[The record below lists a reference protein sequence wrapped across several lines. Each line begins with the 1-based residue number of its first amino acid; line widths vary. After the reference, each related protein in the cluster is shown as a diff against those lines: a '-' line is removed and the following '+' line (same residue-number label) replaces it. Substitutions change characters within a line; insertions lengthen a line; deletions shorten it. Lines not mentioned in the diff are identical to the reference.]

1 MMNVSD
7 LLFLLKIQTLQSTLG
22 AWAPDTQTS
31 DQIQDSFASILGE
44 TLKQQLLGISPTESQ
59 FYPDNLN
66 LLATKLPTVNNTPAD
81 LESLIQ
87 QASTKY
93 NIPVDLLKGVI
104 KAESGFNPN
113 ARSHAGAMGLMQ
125 LMPQTAA
132 SLGVKDAYDPAQN
145 IDGGARYLKKM
156 LNMFDNDVKLAL
168 AAYNAGPGN
177 VKKYDGIPPFKETQ
191 NYVRKITGESLDR
204 MV

>member
-1 MMNVSD
+1 MMNASD
-7 LLFLLKIQTLQSTLG
+7 LLFLLRIQNLQSALG
-22 AWAPDTQTS
+22 AWSPDSQTN
-31 DQIQDSFASILGE
+31 DQIQDSFASIFGE
-44 TLKQQLLGISPTESQ
+44 TLKQQLMGSADSQ
-59 FYPDNLN
+59 ALFD
-66 LLATKLPTVNNTPAD
+66 TQSTGKLPMVSHTPAE

-87 QASTKY
+87 QASNKY
-93 NIPVDLLKGVI
+93 GISVDLLKGVI
-104 KAESGFNPN
+104 KAESSFNPN
-113 ARSHAGAMGLMQ
+113 ARSQAGAMGLMQ

-145 IDGGARYLKKM
+145 IEGGARYLKKM

-191 NYVRKITGESLDR
+191 NYVKKITGESLDR
-204 MV
+204 IV